1 MAAVKHNFG
10 TVLKEYAMITIGIM
24 CYALAWDI
32 FLIPN
37 NLVGGG
43 VTGVGSI
50 IEYAT
55 HGVIKTGYSYF
66 VINAILLTIGLF
78 TLGKSFGLKTV
89 YAVVVASLTLSLGG
103 DIIPRSF
110 IQAMAIDN
118 GKLLCVIMGGML
130 SGFGIGLTMSQ
141 GGSTGGTDIIAL
153 ILNKYHGISP
163 GRVILWIDVVIIAS
177 SILVPSYTPDGA
189 LVPFI
194 DKIMVVVYGYILAAV
209 LSVVLDWTLAG
220 SRQSVQLFITSK
232 KHSTEIANEITHE
245 LHRGV
250 TILNGKGW
258 YSQQDIQVLMVL
270 TRKNDLNIMLRSIKA
285 IDPKAFVSVATVTAV
300 YGKGFDA
307 IKGTLRGG
315 NQGGKPDEKS

>member
-1 MAAVKHNFG
+1 MAVLKHNFA
-10 TVLKEYAMITIGIM
+10 TVLKEYALITFGIV
-24 CYALAWDI
+24 CYSLAWDI

-66 VINAILLTIGLF
+66 VINAILLTVGLF
-78 TLGKSFGLKTV
+78 TLGKGFGLKTV
-89 YAVVVASLTLSLGG
+89 YAVVIASLTLSLGG
-103 DIIPRSF
+103 DIIPKDF

-118 GKLLCVIMGGML
+118 GKLLSVIMGGML
-130 SGFGIGLTMSQ
+130 AGFGIGLTMSQ

-153 ILNKYHGISP
+153 ILNKYRGISP
-163 GRVILWIDVVIIAS
+163 GKVILWIDVVIIAS
-177 SILVPSYTPDGA
+177 SILVPSYTPDGT

-209 LSVVLDWTLAG
+209 LSVVLDWTLSG
-220 SRQSVQLFITSK
+220 SKQSVQVFITSR
-232 KHSTEIANEITHE
+232 KHAEIANEITHE
-245 LHRGV
+245 FHRGV
-250 TILNGKGW
+250 TVLNGKGW
-258 YSQQDIQVLMVL
+258 YSQEAVQVLMVL
-270 TRKNDLNIMLRSIKA
+270 TRKNDLNLMLRSIKA
-285 IDPKAFVSVATVTAV
+285 IDPNAFVSVASVTAV

-307 IKGTLRGG
+307 IKGALKGG
-315 NQGGKPDEKS
+315 NQGGKSPEKS